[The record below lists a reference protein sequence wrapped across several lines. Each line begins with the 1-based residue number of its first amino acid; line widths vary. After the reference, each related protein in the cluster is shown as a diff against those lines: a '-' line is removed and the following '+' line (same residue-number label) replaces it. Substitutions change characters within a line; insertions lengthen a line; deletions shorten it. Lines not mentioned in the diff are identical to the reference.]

1 MKSGRTT
8 SYTEG
13 LITTIGVTVKVK
25 LELGIYI
32 QESNKMAVGLLCAV
46 SPSAAVYNHMDKI
59 LSSLGVHIVTG

>member
-32 QESNKMAVGLLCAV
+32 FKNQIKWL
-46 SPSAAVYNHMDKI
+46 
-59 LSSLGVHIVTG
+59 